1 MYGISD
7 NLTFL
12 SSADIAKLFFAI
24 VIIPAWIAI
33 VELYAVFITLKVI
46 WLLVGPIL
54 ECDVHLIAP
63 LKHSLIRQVIKTNP
77 EMFSCVL
84 PCLSCYKGLL

>member
-1 MYGISD
+1 MYGISN

-77 EMFSCVL
+77 EMFSRVL
-84 PCLSCYKGLL
+84 PCLSC